1 MSSDD
6 EDAVCGFTSRHTPSA
21 LSPLAESSPLAVT
34 SPLAESSSHMF
45 PILLVFQL
53 VFERELDFRKKRASF
68 HGWHGLRPLRLRVE
82 GRRWWWLHFNGDLL
96 KALIRFWATK
106 ATLCSCLVSPDKSAV
121 GVLVEADTHLP
132 KVEVASIGSPL
143 GSVA

>member
-1 MSSDD
+1 MASDD
-6 EDAVCGFTSRHTPSA
+6 ETVVCGFTSQHTASE

-45 PILLVFQL
+45 PIILVFQL

-82 GRRWWWLHFNGDLL
+82 GRWLRWMSFNGYLL
-96 KALIRFWATK
+96 KALVRIWATK
-106 ATLCSCLVSPDKSAV
+106 PIRVDCEPQAV
-121 GVLVEADTHLP
+121 AVVF
-132 KVEVASIGSPL
+132 
-143 GSVA
+143 